1 MDFRHILPG
10 TRCYYSYKDAQ
21 GKDLKEYGR
30 VVTSDSYG
38 FVMKFDK
45 IWCPSLQTGT
55 DGKIDSWRFDDG
67 RYVTFLP
74 HEFIL
79 DDIVCIISGPYQGTS
94 GLLYAYEGD
103 NLMVDVEHNA
113 VPCKAKDLELV
124 ARKRLI

>member
-1 MDFRHILPG
+1 MIGYTITKEIHSQLELNRIKWSKHF
-10 TRCYYSYKDAQ
+10 DASSM
-21 GKDLKEYGR
+21 R
-30 VVTSDSYG
+30 
-38 FVMKFDK
+38 M
-45 IWCPSLQTGT
+45 
-55 DGKIDSWRFDDG
+55 
-67 RYVTFLP
+67 VTFLA
-74 HEFIL
+74 HEFVL